1 MNRRP
6 TRTRTP
12 SARAEKVSSPVMIR
26 SVLIVLGIAL
36 LMGLLSSVAMRMINR
51 KMNISDVPVDEA
63 ALQTA
68 DPNEGQ
74 GQDSLRIVEFTPGEY
89 DLSLQDVA
97 QWDARLPVA
106 PCSVFVTA
114 TSAPVVDTIPSADSP
129 DMIPM
134 ETQFLVE
141 SWGRASGLEETELER
156 LWAFN
161 NYDTLYID
169 MPRLLDIDGLKRTI
183 ESRFVCYTLLV
194 PIVNGVLSEGSGAG
208 IPLAGVPGVF
218 PRR

>member
-1 MNRRP
+1 MTGKS
-6 TRTRTP
+6 TRTRT
-12 SARAEKVSSPVMIR
+12 SSVRNRKVSSPVMIR

-51 KMNISDVPVDEA
+51 KMNISEAPVDES
-63 ALQTA
+63 ALQA
-68 DPNEGQ
+68 QARNEAQ

-97 QWDARLPVA
+97 PWDARWPVS
-106 PCSVFVTA
+106 PCSVYVTA
-114 TSAPVVDTIPSADSP
+114 GSAPVVDTIPSAESP
-129 DMIPM
+129 EMIPV

-141 SWGRASGLEETELER
+141 SWGRASGLGETEMER

-161 NYDTLYID
+161 SYDTLYID
-169 MPRLLDIDGLKRTI
+169 MPRSLDLDGLKRTI

-218 PRR
+218 SRR

>member
-1 MNRRP
+1 MTRKT
-6 TRTRTP
+6 TRTRTS
-12 SARAEKVSSPVMIR
+12 SALNRKVSSPVMIR
-26 SVLIVLGIAL
+26 SVLIVVGIAL
-36 LMGLLSSVAMRMINR
+36 LMGLLSSVAMRVINR
-51 KMNISDVPVDEA
+51 KMNISDVPVDET
-63 ALQTA
+63 ALQSE
-68 DPNEGQ
+68 DLNE
-74 GQDSLRIVEFTPGEY
+74 GQDSLRIVEFNPGEY
-89 DLSLQDVA
+89 DLSLQDIA
-97 QWDARLPVA
+97 PWDARWPVA
-106 PCSVFVTA
+106 PCSVYVTA
-114 TSAPVVDTIPSADSP
+114 SSAPVVDTIPSAESP
-129 DMIPM
+129 DLIPV

-141 SWGRASGLEETELER
+141 SWGRASGLDETELER

-169 MPRLLDIDGLKRTI
+169 MPRTLDVDGLKKTI

>member
-1 MNRRP
+1 
-6 TRTRTP
+6 
-12 SARAEKVSSPVMIR
+12 MIR
-26 SVLIVLGIAL
+26 SVLIVVGIAL
-36 LMGLLSSVAMRMINR
+36 LMGLLSSVAMRVINR
-51 KMNISDVPVDEA
+51 KMNISDVPGDET
-63 ALQTA
+63 ALQSG

-74 GQDSLRIVEFTPGEY
+74 GQDSLRIVEFNPGEY
-89 DLSLQDVA
+89 DLSLQDVSP
-97 QWDARLPVA
+97 WDARWPVA
-106 PCSVFVTA
+106 PCSVYVTA
-114 TSAPVVDTIPSADSP
+114 SSAPVVDTIPSAESP
-129 DMIPM
+129 DLIPV

-161 NYDTLYID
+161 SYDTLYID
-169 MPRLLDIDGLKRTI
+169 MPRALDVDGLKKTI

>member
-1 MNRRP
+1 MTRKP
-6 TRTRTP
+6 ARTRTS
-12 SARAEKVSSPVMIR
+12 SARGEMVSSRAMIR

-36 LMGLLSSVAMRMINR
+36 LMGLLSSAVMRMVNR

-63 ALQTA
+63 ALQA
-68 DPNEGQ
+68 EDPNEGQ

-97 QWDARLPVA
+97 PWDSRWPVS
-106 PCSVFVTA
+106 PCSVYVTA

-129 DMIPM
+129 DLIPV

-141 SWGRASGLEETELER
+141 SWGRASGLSETELER

-169 MPRLLDIDGLKRTI
+169 MPRSLDLDGLKRTI